1 MKEYK
6 AFEAFMTN
14 DGPIILRP
22 RVVVTLKGAYNNIM
36 AQDNGKAYYFFYK
49 DIKDHLRID
58 VRRKY
63 RKFSLEEYES
73 NPKRCGVCFMKDKDG
88 IATFC

>member
-49 DIKDHLRID
+49 DIKTIFGSTS
-58 VRRKY
+58 VG
-63 RKFSLEEYES
+63 STGS
-73 NPKRCGVCFMKDKDG
+73 SP
-88 IATFC
+88 